1 MSNKKMKDKFI
12 VNARE
17 IELLNKYYEVDNENR
32 IVTMP
37 LHYDK
42 ASDLV
47 NGKIISKDNYLF
59 DYEELTSINDMIKR
73 IPVMYKIKINIDIDD
88 YEDYEPEKLLSGFN
102 DAMELNQFNY
112 EREKKLKFLRASLLL
127 IVGISVLFFV
137 GYGKINHWFGTSQEA
152 DIYSEIFDIIGWVFI
167 WETVTIAFLS
177 GSELGVNSNMFKL
190 RVLDVSF
197 SNDNNVIVTENLQ
210 DISSKWHGEIK
221 LEKASKWSLLIS
233 GVGFLAMSSISII
246 GSIPTSINSLME
258 IRGSSDGN
266 GTALGITLMIFIL
279 FDVLIS
285 VLEILGAV
293 AALAKYMGKRIF
305 TRLSK
310 VFFIFLLL
318 LLAPILVYSFI
329 IGSVGASYLVTLA
342 IVLLYMFGY
351 VSDYII
357 ERRRNN
363 ASNIIENKTNEEE

>member
-1 MSNKKMKDKFI
+1 MSKKKKDKFI

-47 NGKIISKDNYLF
+47 NGKIISKDNCLF

-88 YEDYEPEKLLSGFN
+88 YEDYEPDKLLSGFN

-167 WETVTIAFLS
+167 WETVTIAFLT

-197 SNDNNVIVTENLQ
+197 SKENNVIVAENLQ

-233 GVGFLAMSSISII
+233 GVGFLAMSAVSII

-258 IRGSSDGN
+258 MRGSSDGN
-266 GTALGITLMIFIL
+266 GTALVITLMIFTL

-351 VSDYII
+351 VSDYVI
-357 ERRRNN
+357 ERRRN
-363 ASNIIENKTNEEE
+363 ASNEVENKTNEEE

>member
-1 MSNKKMKDKFI
+1 MSKKKKKDKFI

-88 YEDYEPEKLLSGFN
+88 YEDYEPDKLLSGFN

-152 DIYSEIFDIIGWVFI
+152 DIYSEIFDIIG
-167 WETVTIAFLS
+167 
-177 GSELGVNSNMFKL
+177 
-190 RVLDVSF
+190 VSF
-197 SNDNNVIVTENLQ
+197 PF
-210 DISSKWHGEIK
+210 
-221 LEKASKWSLLIS
+221 LLI
-233 GVGFLAMSSISII
+233 FNISPLLKLII
-246 GSIPTSINSLME
+246 SYFIN
-258 IRGSSDGN
+258 
-266 GTALGITLMIFIL
+266 
-279 FDVLIS
+279 LI
-285 VLEILGAV
+285 
-293 AALAKYMGKRIF
+293 
-305 TRLSK
+305 
-310 VFFIFLLL
+310 
-318 LLAPILVYSFI
+318 
-329 IGSVGASYLVTLA
+329 
-342 IVLLYMFGY
+342 
-351 VSDYII
+351 
-357 ERRRNN
+357 NN
-363 ASNIIENKTNEEE
+363 